1 MSSTVHEWGY
11 EIAPLVFCL
20 TCLFCELGPIFMGLW
35 PVIIPPR
42 LSPPQPGQR
51 PGERPFLFP
60 RGIFTI
66 LTQVPRFFTTK
77 TCSSIVLCLSSF
89 SSELSPILM
98 GLWFTFTSPVLVTT
112 LGGTQ
117 RNALLVSWEIFTI
130 FSQVPRFLATET
142 CNSTHSAEFLPFPC
156 CGVSYPLNYG
166 LWGIYTCFNIIL

>member
-1 MSSTVHEWGY
+1 MSY
-11 EIAPLVFCL
+11 N
-20 TCLFCELGPIFMGLW
+20 ELHSFWTGLRDCPFSFSPYLLLSEQSPILMGLRSA
-35 PVIIPPR
+35 IIPPTF
-42 LSPPQPGQR
+42 PPQPGQR

-66 LTQVPRFFTTK
+66 LTQVPRFFTAE

-142 CNSTHSAEFLPFPC
+142 CNSTRSAEFFQRTGRFPNDKC
-156 CGVSYPLNYG
+156 KKLC
-166 LWGIYTCFNIIL
+166 